1 MDLFPTAGNTATATS
16 GIGDIAI
23 AFGDGSDAS
32 ATGGILDSALALDG
46 GIATVETSANFDSAT
61 AVDTA
66 NSLDPADGD
75 VAVVGS
81 DNPSVGGDFDLA
93 SVLGAGSTAEAGAF
107 PGTATAGDFDL
118 AAVFGDM
125 LHATATGSNYLVD
138 ILPSL

>member
-1 MDLFPTAGNTATATS
+1 VAGN
-16 GIGDIAI
+16 GDVV
-23 AFGDGSDAS
+23 S
-32 ATGGILDSALALDG
+32 
-46 GIATVETSANFDSAT
+46 

-93 SVLGAGSTAEAGAF
+93 
-107 PGTATAGDFDL
+107 
-118 AAVFGDM
+118 AVFGDM